1 MFETRF
7 TMIFLMLML
16 WLLRHSLNSERAWNR
31 FVFECSKAECVYGE
45 REKKFKNAH
54 RIQPFDER
62 DGMHHM
68 PMAMR
73 WNWTGWHDVWFT
85 QTHLRTHTNT
95 DTHTFAPETQKH
107 TTDCA
112 RWYMYSNAHYHHIT
126 TTCAC
131 DYMLPLAD
139 AYAVAC
145 SFFCYFRWS
154 GEQTLSVR
162 ALRICVRWMP
172 VRACVS
178 MCALIKAFGT
188 GFMRL
193 HAFVAVCCF
202 LLN

>member
-1 MFETRF
+1 
-7 TMIFLMLML
+7 
-16 WLLRHSLNSERAWNR
+16 
-31 FVFECSKAECVYGE
+31 
-45 REKKFKNAH
+45 
-54 RIQPFDER
+54 
-62 DGMHHM
+62 
-68 PMAMR
+68 
-73 WNWTGWHDVWFT
+73 
-85 QTHLRTHTNT
+85 
-95 DTHTFAPETQKH
+95 
-107 TTDCA
+107 
-112 RWYMYSNAHYHHIT
+112 
-126 TTCAC
+126 
-131 DYMLPLAD
+131 MLPLAD

-202 LLN
+202 LLNLNKTTEIRSENVVKIGTHEHQGCEAAKSINL